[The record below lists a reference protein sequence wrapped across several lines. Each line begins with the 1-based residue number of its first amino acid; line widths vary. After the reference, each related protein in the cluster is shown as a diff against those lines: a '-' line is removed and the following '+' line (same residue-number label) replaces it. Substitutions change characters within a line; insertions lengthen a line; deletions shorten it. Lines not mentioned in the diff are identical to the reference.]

1 MVSHGCL
8 IQIIIT
14 EQLNGPFFSFCLY
27 LYENGKNTVQEPERS
42 EYCFSSFLKTICFSN
57 LTLFLQKQLL
67 ATAHFSMLETTKLEV
82 NQPHHERKE
91 GNVNAAFE

>member
-1 MVSHGCL
+1 MSIAL
-8 IQIIIT
+8 EFISQNN
-14 EQLNGPFFSFCLY
+14 L
-27 LYENGKNTVQEPERS
+27 
-42 EYCFSSFLKTICFSN
+42 FLKPDT
-57 LTLFLQKQLL
+57 FLAKNKHKQLL

>member
-1 MVSHGCL
+1 MDLFSLSVYICMKMEKILYRSLKEVSIAL
-8 IQIIIT
+8 
-14 EQLNGPFFSFCLY
+14 
-27 LYENGKNTVQEPERS
+27 V
-42 EYCFSSFLKTICFSN
+42 LKTICFWN

>member
-42 EYCFSSFLKTICFSN
+42 EYCFSSFLKKFVSQTS
-57 LTLFLQKQLL
+57 
-67 ATAHFSMLETTKLEV
+67 HFSCK
-82 NQPHHERKE
+82 N
-91 GNVNAAFE
+91 NF

>member
-42 EYCFSSFLKTICFSN
+42 EYCFSSQNNLFLKPDTFLAKTTFSHS
-57 LTLFLQKQLL
+57 TLF
-67 ATAHFSMLETTKLEV
+67 
-82 NQPHHERKE
+82 
-91 GNVNAAFE
+91 NA